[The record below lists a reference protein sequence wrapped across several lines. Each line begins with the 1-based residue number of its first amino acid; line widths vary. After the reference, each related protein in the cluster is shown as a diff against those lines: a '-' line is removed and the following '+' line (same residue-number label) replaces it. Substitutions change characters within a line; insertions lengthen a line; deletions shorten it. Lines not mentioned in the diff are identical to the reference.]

1 MSNQGIQRMK
11 ESKTCSIVSLERFIE
26 ATRDAGYKSITSALA
41 ELVDNAFEAKAH
53 TVIINIEK
61 SEDGEIT
68 VITSDDGGG
77 MKPSVLRIALQF
89 GGSTRFNSR
98 LNAGRFG
105 MGLPNSSLSQARRV
119 EVITWKKPKSVWRS
133 YLDVDEIASG
143 EMKFVPVPQRTNP
156 KFAKTESGT
165 IVVWTRCDRIEFKN
179 EKSLRARICKS
190 LGRLFRKH
198 IWEGKEI
205 IVCGEKVVPVDPLF
219 LRATDSE
226 NAIPFGTDLE
236 FEIAIPDAQNKTSTV
251 KAQFVELPI
260 EKWHGL
266 SNEQKQAKGISK
278 GAGVSII
285 RAGRE
290 IDYGWFFMGKK
301 RKENYDDWWRC
312 EISFE
317 PELDELF
324 GVTNTKQGI
333 RPKEILN
340 GILSTDIEP
349 IAHTLNAKVRTRYAA
364 VKAEL
369 ERTNGEKIAA
379 RRDYLLEPP
388 ERAFTVSDN
397 LSFYGLHSVQSTDN
411 RKNGLIHGLS
421 YRIETKKINEKSFFV
436 PLLNE
441 QEIVVLLNE
450 NHPFFECIYSPS
462 VRLSNQDT
470 KLVCQHLELTILAAA
485 RAECTV
491 SPTDKQSIIKA
502 MREEWSKVLATFLE

>member
-1 MSNQGIQRMK
+1 ME
-11 ESKTCSIVSLERFIE
+11 ESKAFGIIDLRRFIE
-26 ATRDAGYKSITSALA
+26 ATRDAGYKNITSALA
-41 ELVDNAFEAKAH
+41 ELVDNALEAEAR
-53 TVIINIEK
+53 TVRINVEK
-61 SEDGEIT
+61 SENGEIS
-68 VITSDDGGG
+68 VITSDDGSG
-77 MKPSVLRIALQF
+77 MRPSDLQLALQF

-98 LNAGRFG
+98 FNAGRFG

-119 EVITWKKPKSVWRS
+119 EVITWREPTNIWRS

-143 EMKFVPVPQRTNP
+143 KMKSVPAPQRTNP

-165 IVVWTRCDRIEFKN
+165 IVVWTKCDRIEFKN
-179 EKSLRARICKS
+179 EKSFLAKIRKS
-190 LGRLFRKH
+190 LGRLFRKY
-198 IWEGKEI
+198 IWDGKEI
-205 IVCGEKVVPVDPLF
+205 IVCGEKVVPLDPMF
-219 LRATDSE
+219 LRSPDSDKAT
-226 NAIPFGTDLE
+226 PFGTELE
-236 FEIAIPDAQNKTSTV
+236 FKIAVPDASNKTSTV
-251 KAQFVELPI
+251 KVQFVELPI
-260 EKWHGL
+260 EKWHNL

-278 GAGVSII
+278 GSGVSII

-312 EISFE
+312 EICFE

-324 GVTNTKQGI
+324 GVTNTKQGV

-340 GILSTDIEP
+340 SLLSSDIEP
-349 IAHTLNAKVRTRYAA
+349 TAHLLNGRVRTRYAA

-369 ERTNGEKIAA
+369 ERTTGEKIAA

-388 ERAFTVSDN
+388 EKVFTVSDN
-397 LSFYGLHSVQSTDN
+397 LSFYGLRSVQGNDD
-411 RKNGLIHGLS
+411 RKNGLIRGLS
-421 YRIETKKINEKSFFV
+421 YRIETKKLTEKSFFV
-436 PLLNE
+436 PLLTE

-470 KLVCQHLELTILAAA
+470 KLVSQHLELTLLAAA

-491 SPTDKQSIIKA
+491 SPTDKQSVIKT

>member
-1 MSNQGIQRMK
+1 MK
-11 ESKTCSIVSLERFIE
+11 EAADYSIIALERFIE
-26 ATRDAGYKSITSALA
+26 ATRDAGYKNITTAIA
-41 ELVDNAFEAKAH
+41 ELVDNALEAEAR
-53 TVIINIEK
+53 IIDINIEK
-61 SEDGEIT
+61 SNDGEIT
-68 VITSDDGGG
+68 VITSDDGCG
-77 MKPSVLRIALQF
+77 MKPAVLHIALQF

-98 LNAGRFG
+98 QDTGRFG

-119 EVITWKKPKSVWRS
+119 EVVTWKKPDSVWRS

-143 EMKFVPVPQRTNP
+143 KLKSVPVPQRTNQ

-165 IVVWTRCDRIEFKN
+165 IVIWTKCDRIEFKN
-179 EKSLRARICKS
+179 GKSFSTRIRKS

-198 IWEGKEI
+198 LWAGKEI
-205 IVCGEKVVPVDPLF
+205 IVCGEKVVPIDPLF
-219 LRATDSE
+219 LRSADSE
-226 NAIPFGTDLE
+226 NAVPFGSELE
-236 FEIAIPDAQNKTSTV
+236 YKVVVPDGRNKTSTV
-251 KAQFVELPI
+251 TVQFIELPI
-260 EKWHGL
+260 EKWHSL

-278 GAGVSII
+278 GAGVSIV

-312 EISFE
+312 EICFE

-333 RPKEILN
+333 RPKEVLN
-340 GILSTDIEP
+340 GILSPDVEP
-349 IAHTLNAKVRTRYAA
+349 VAHTLNRRVRTRYAA

-369 ERTNGEKIAA
+369 ERTGGEKIAT
-379 RRDYLLEPP
+379 RRDHLLEPP
-388 ERAFTVSDN
+388 ERVFTMSDN
-397 LSFYGLHSVQSTDN
+397 LSFYGLRSARSIEKG
-411 RKNGLIHGLS
+411 KNGLINGLS
-421 YRIETKKINEKSFFV
+421 YRIETKRMSEKTFFV
-436 PLLNE
+436 PLLTG
-441 QEIVVLLNE
+441 QEIIVLLNE

-470 KLVCQHLELTILAAA
+470 KLVCQQLELTLLAAA

-491 SPTDKQSIIKA
+491 SPTDKQSVIKT

>member
-1 MSNQGIQRMK
+1 MK
-11 ESKTCSIVSLERFIE
+11 ESEVCSIIALERFIE

-41 ELVDNAFEAKAH
+41 ELVDNAFEAEAR
-53 TVIINIEK
+53 TVLINVEK
-61 SEDGEIT
+61 SENGEIT
-68 VITSDDGGG
+68 VITSDDGCG
-77 MKPSVLRIALQF
+77 MKPLVLQIALQF
-89 GGSTRFNSR
+89 GGTTRFNSR

-119 EVITWKKPKSVWRS
+119 EVVTWRKPKSVWRS

-143 EMKFVPVPQRTNP
+143 KMKSVPAPQRTNP

-165 IVVWTRCDRIEFKN
+165 IVVWTKCDRIEFKN
-179 EKSLRARICKS
+179 EKSFLAKIRKS

-205 IVCGEKVVPVDPLF
+205 IVCGDKVAPVDPLF
-219 LRATDSE
+219 LRSNDLE
-226 NAIPFGTDLE
+226 NASPFGEELE
-236 FEIAIPDAQNKTSTV
+236 FKVAVPDARNRTSTIKV
-251 KAQFVELPI
+251 QFVELPV

-266 SNEQKQAKGISK
+266 TNEQKQAKGISK

-312 EISFE
+312 EINFE

-340 GILSTDIEP
+340 GTLSLDIEP
-349 IAHTLNAKVRTRYAA
+349 TAHALNSRVRTRYAA

-369 ERTNGEKIAA
+369 ERTTGEKIAT

-388 ERAFTVSDN
+388 EKVFTVSDN
-397 LSFYGLHSVQSTDN
+397 LSFYGLHSVQSTND
-411 RKNGLIHGLS
+411 RKNGLIRGLS
-421 YRIETKKINEKSFFV
+421 YRIESKKISEKSFFV
-436 PLLNE
+436 PLLTE

-462 VRLSNQDT
+462 MRLSNQDT

-491 SPTDKQSIIKA
+491 SPTDKQSVIKT

>member
-1 MSNQGIQRMK
+1 MKQLSNYDI
-11 ESKTCSIVSLERFIE
+11 ISLKHFIE
-26 ATRDAGYKSITSALA
+26 ATRDAGYKNITSALA
-41 ELVDNAFEAKAH
+41 ELIDNAFEAEAR

-61 SEDGEIT
+61 SKEDKLI
-68 VITSDDGGG
+68 VITSDDGCG

-119 EVITWKKPKSVWRS
+119 EVITWKKPNSVWRS
-133 YLDVDEIASG
+133 YLDVDEIVSG
-143 EMKFVPVPQRTNP
+143 KLKSVPAPQRTNQ

-165 IVVWTRCDRIEFKN
+165 IVVWTKCDRIEFKS
-179 EKSLRARICKS
+179 EKPFLAKIRKL

-198 IWEGKEI
+198 LWEGKKI
-205 IVCGEKVVPVDPLF
+205 FVCGEKVLPIDPLF
-219 LRATDSE
+219 LRSVDSE
-226 NAIPFGTDLE
+226 NAISFGSELE
-236 FEIAIPDAQNKTSTV
+236 YKITIPDAQNKTSTV
-251 KAQFVELPI
+251 KVQFVELPI
-260 EKWHGL
+260 EKWHSL

-290 IDYGWFFMGKK
+290 IDHGWFFMGKK

-312 EISFE
+312 EICFE
-317 PELDELF
+317 PELDEFF

-340 GILSTDIEP
+340 GILSPDIEQ
-349 IAHTLNAKVRTRYAA
+349 IAHMLNGRVRMRYAT

-369 ERTNGEKIAA
+369 ERTNGEKIAT
-379 RRDYLLEPP
+379 RRDHLLEPP
-388 ERAFTVSDN
+388 QMAFTMNNN
-397 LSFYGLHSVQSTDN
+397 LAPYGLHAAQSIYN
-411 RKNGLIHGLS
+411 EKNVLIHGLS
-421 YRIETKKINEKSFFV
+421 YRIETKRIAEQSFFV

-441 QEIVVLLNE
+441 QEIIVLLNE
-450 NHPFFECIYSPS
+450 NHPFFQCIYSPF

-470 KLVCQHLELTILAAA
+470 RLFYQHLELTLLAAA

-491 SPTDKQSIIKA
+491 SPTDKQRVIKT